1 MKADLP
7 INHVED
13 ISVAV
18 VMDSEPGETIE
29 WQVYL
34 INEKSVQIQ
43 NVMVSSKGYGEKDGI
58 EVKTSVLR
66 HFIGDVDPMD
76 YARIEPID
84 SQVFGLNNE
93 YWLSFYINGTI
104 YDKKYIFVP
113 DSIIEENMIQV
124 PVLNKMGVV
133 IGGMINHEQ
142 KNK

>member
-18 VMDSEPGETIE
+18 VMDNEPEETID

-43 NVMVSSKGYGEKDGI
+43 NVMVTSKGYGEKDGV

-66 HFIGDVDPMD
+66 HFIGDVDSMD

-93 YWLSFYINGTI
+93 YWLSYYINGTI

-113 DSIIEENMIQV
+113 DSIIEENLIQV

-142 KNK
+142 HNK